1 MPITWRN
8 VNAPSFNGVSESL
21 AQAGQSFTGAVDA
34 LQQTKDTFEDG
45 RTDRNTQ
52 AFMDQIAQYQSP
64 EALAE
69 AQQSG
74 AIQKLRDQYG
84 GNGLIET
91 SKTNA
96 DAMRG
101 RLTGLRQQ
109 ETADYD
115 YNRTLNTRADQPFLE
130 QIGSQMSEIPMDMPQ
145 DQAAARLEAIHA
157 QAVEGGAS
165 ERVLTVFNEKR
176 RDLLEGIEDEN
187 RSDATHA
194 YNLERRGWEKGNQAY
209 KQNQRARTIAQQQR
223 EDAQRAQMDTLL
235 DQEEQIVND
244 FTTGLDTT
252 SQGVLKAAADIDIP
266 IVNGR
271 PVFSEATPEQ
281 LAKLQ
286 QNTQGMGRLSYKDAQ
301 AQYVEALDAA
311 GIKGEERTKR
321 MAGFQA
327 RMEVPTNL
335 SPKREAALQSTL
347 DAGKKEHDTQLAR
360 LKEDRARFNQ
370 SNGYVDLDGRDPNTV
385 VADLLQEINDDTFAE
400 EGEDVGIDLW
410 GLLSNSKGNAREK
423 ITKSASRAV
432 SEGMPI
438 TLEDG
443 STSSVRA
450 TEGMLRQ
457 AFVAAK
463 RAENPAKVFD
473 SVLRDILSRPG
484 NIAQWESNQNSI
496 ERFRQQEDKLNSDYL
511 RSVAFHKNLA
521 NYEDGIPTVDLPA
534 FKARLDRALKPDMTE
549 KEVKTTMKEAAESIT
564 GKGNASPKNS
574 EPGTQSADDATTA
587 RINELE
593 AALTKAQKM
602 VADGNKS
609 GSESAGRNIGELLK
623 GLATATDPTDPNNI
637 IREGYSNIAD
647 WTGAALRSTGDKIP
661 FSYKRDENGKIVD
674 TNSVSEVLDAK
685 STELVYE
692 DVPNMIQ
699 SLMDAGVYGAK
710 GTMQRIQNYLKRSE
724 ANNKDF
730 ERGLMEAMKGK

>member
-1 MPITWRN
+1 
-8 VNAPSFNGVSESL
+8 
-21 AQAGQSFTGAVDA
+21 
-34 LQQTKDTFEDG
+34 
-45 RTDRNTQ
+45 
-52 AFMDQIAQYQSP
+52 
-64 EALAE
+64 
-69 AQQSG
+69 
-74 AIQKLRDQYG
+74 
-84 GNGLIET
+84 
-91 SKTNA
+91 
-96 DAMRG
+96 MRG

-115 YNRTLNTRADQPFLE
+115 YNRTLNKRADQPFLE

-165 ERVLTVFNEKR
+165 ERVLTVLNEKR

-194 YNLERRGWEKGNQAY
+194 YKLERRGWEKGNQAHT
-209 KQNQRARTIAQQQR
+209 QNQRARTIAQQQR
-223 EDAQRAQMDTLL
+223 EDTQRAQMDTLL
-235 DQEEQIVND
+235 DQEERIVND

-252 SQGVLKAAADIDIP
+252 SQGVLKAAVDVDIP

-271 PVFSEATPEQ
+271 PVLSEATPEQ

-286 QNTQGMGRLSYKDAQ
+286 QNTQGMGRLSYKDAE
-301 AQYVEALDAA
+301 AQYVKALDAA

-347 DAGKKEHDTQLAR
+347 DAGKKEHDRQLAR

-370 SNGYVDLDGRDPNTV
+370 SNGYVDLDGRDPNIV

-400 EGEDVGIDLW
+400 DLW
-410 GLLSNSKGNAREK
+410 GLFGNSKGNAREK
-423 ITKSASRAV
+423 ITKSVSRAV
-432 SEGMPI
+432 SEGIPI

-496 ERFRQQEDKLNSDYL
+496 ERFRKQEDKLNSDYL
-511 RSVAFHKNLA
+511 RSAAFHKNLA

-574 EPGTQSADDATTA
+574 ESGTQSADDATTA

-623 GLATATDPTDPNNI
+623 GLATAVDPTDPNNI
-637 IREGYSNIAD
+637 ILEGYSDIAD
-647 WTGAALRSTGDKIP
+647 WSGAALRNFGDKVP
-661 FSYKRDENGKIVD
+661 FSYKKDENGKIVG

-724 ANNKDF
+724 ANSKDF
-730 ERGLMEAMKGK
+730 ERGLMEAIKGK